1 MISASGGEI
10 RPALNCASIMTDTFT
25 SRRIQKVQNLLESAG
40 WCIDLLQWHPA
51 FTAYR
56 YNWLKSGDTIF
67 QCQRGFETLI
77 VIIHRED
84 DYKPFEG
91 LMQYHWAFNSQ
102 FASKGESVDYIKDF
116 LAPFLATA
124 QPQQAS
130 PLNSPR
136 STSSIVQAMT
146 TPTVQEILAQT
157 SVGWNYHDWPT
168 PGGGVFYVTT
178 ERLKPALEAVYDP
191 SMPNWPLLVDL
202 F

>member
-40 WCIDLLQWHPA
+40 WCIDLFQWHPA

-84 DYKPFEG
+84 DCKPFEG
-91 LMQYHWAFNSQ
+91 LMQYHWSFNSQ
-102 FASKGESVDYIKDF
+102 FESKGESVDYIKDF

-124 QPQQAS
+124 QP
-130 PLNSPR
+130 
-136 STSSIVQAMT
+136 
-146 TPTVQEILAQT
+146 
-157 SVGWNYHDWPT
+157 
-168 PGGGVFYVTT
+168 
-178 ERLKPALEAVYDP
+178 
-191 SMPNWPLLVDL
+191 
-202 F
+202 